1 MKQIKKVEYGIVI
14 TLLVLNLLFSIVPI
28 TNVHADINPSD
39 INYSWALDTFS
50 AQIDRVW
57 NNDNF
62 LMNESGTYNDVF
74 NHSRGYAISDTEW
87 IEEES
92 VFTYNVNYS
101 YFSNLTLFGD
111 YALSVDLD
119 VYKVSISYGTS
130 VSFVWVGFKNGT
142 FSAEYNIYNITHDFK
157 HENSFYKKTETT
169 YKKYNSTTMELLD
182 VWNETIEDNGNWTSE
197 DEPESEYTIHQTID
211 MEFSMPLILTFQIY
225 ETQNGEKVAWADM
238 ISDFYIYEDID
249 KNGVYSV
256 GETSVEQ
263 NMFRMSTSDELRG
276 LFMPWA
282 FNYTLHTDY
291 WSPEYSSNDTNN
303 YKFPEDKE
311 VNYFGDSIQFT
322 PPQLVDN
329 EIEWD
334 ILYPDFPIFGF
345 VQTEEAWFTS
355 GPNYNDSSPGNFS
368 FGYNYEIT
376 NETADLDLTARLP
389 RLSDV
394 DFFNIVDNLSLAFPH
409 YTFFLSSADIKE
421 SGNSVVTV
429 PSDVFQF
436 EVGGARV
443 AEINMEEDKKYY
455 SLMDYPDPGNNRT
468 FEAIGSTVSLL
479 VANELENNPT
489 TPRNWFVDTIFTLGD
504 LDLVKLDPQLSNALS
519 LYNVEIQNYPTWSG
533 YELIHDPT
541 LTIYHNGT
549 SAPQQETPDP
559 PDVPGA
565 ISGYNLYVFAGIIGV
580 ITIVLVRKKKFKNSK
595 FQL

>member
-1 MKQIKKVEYGIVI
+1 LVAVIIALLATSAFPVIPLVEAQE
-14 TLLVLNLLFSIVPI
+14 SIDQK
-28 TNVHADINPSD
+28 DIEYD
-39 INYSWALDTFS
+39 CKLETFS
-50 AQIDRVW
+50 AQIGKVW

-62 LMNESGTYNDVF
+62 LMNESGTYNEVF

-87 IEEES
+87 IKEES

-101 YFSNLTLFGD
+101 YFSNLSLFGD
-111 YALSVDLD
+111 YALGVNLD

-130 VSFVWVGFKNGT
+130 VSFIWVGFKNGT
-142 FSAEYNIYNITHDFK
+142 FSAEYNIYDITHDFK
-157 HENSFYKKTETT
+157 HENSFYKKTETA
-169 YKKYNSTTMELLD
+169 YKKYNSTTMELLGA
-182 VWNETIEDNGNWTSE
+182 WNETIEDNGSWTSE
-197 DEPESEYTIHQTID
+197 DEPESDYTIHQTID
-211 MEFSMPLILTFQIY
+211 MEFSMPLILTFQVY

-238 ISDFYIYEDID
+238 ISDFYIFEDID

-276 LFMPWA
+276 IFMPWA

-291 WSPEYSSNDTNN
+291 WSPEIAFNDTDN
-303 YKFPEDKE
+303 YKFPIDRE

-334 ILYPDFPIFGF
+334 ILYPDFPIYGF
-345 VQTEEAWFTS
+345 VQTEESWFTS
-355 GPNYNDSSPGNFS
+355 GPDYNDSSPGNYS

-376 NETADLDLTARLP
+376 NETADLDLTARFP

-394 DFFNIVDNLSLAFPH
+394 DFFNAVDNLSLAFPH
-409 YTFFLSSADIKE
+409 YTYFLSSADIEE
-421 SGNSVVTV
+421 SRSSVVTI

-436 EVGGARV
+436 DVGGARV
-443 AEINMEEDKKYY
+443 AEINMEEDKKHY

-468 FEAIGSTVSLL
+468 FEAIGSTVSML

-489 TPRNWFVDTIFTLGD
+489 TPRNWFVDTIFSLGD
-504 LDLVKLDPQLSNALS
+504 LDLVKLDPQLSNAIS

-541 LTIYHNGT
+541 LTIYHSGT
-549 SAPQQETPDP
+549 SEPQQDIPE
-559 PDVPGA
+559 VPGA
-565 ISGYNLYVFAGIIGV
+565 ILGYNLYVFAGIIGV
-580 ITIVLVRKKKFKNSK
+580 VTTIIAKRKKSKKSK